1 MQDTCR
7 INVISSSSFNA
18 KHFYISAFFLV
29 LIKQQCNQPQ
39 LLLSILFCVIS
50 DQCGLHC
57 RLYSQLWMKPHFR
70 HLFICDPW
78 SMFIFRPFFPSS
90 IKSWIIVISSLLPLQ
105 SDFLWFLIIFRA
117 QQKWF
122 LETLNV
128 FYFSSLLGIK
138 TSCVDLK
145 LPIALRLITNL
156 NLLACQTL
164 LWSPYLA
171 SHQMSRIFV
180 NCVNFYTSSESL
192 NLSSWLASCPSH
204 SETCFSSNFKS
215 NTQQRSKKI
224 FLN

>member
-1 MQDTCR
+1 MWSTVNFEWSPTFD
-7 INVISSSSFNA
+7 ISSFVILGQCSYLGRSSLPPFEMIY
-18 KHFYISAFFLV
+18 HTHLIYLLYIA
-29 LIKQQCNQPQ
+29 
-39 LLLSILFCVIS
+39 
-50 DQCGLHC
+50 G
-57 RLYSQLWMKPHFR
+57 
-70 HLFICDPW
+70 
-78 SMFIFRPFFPSS
+78 
-90 IKSWIIVISSLLPLQ
+90 KSWIIVISSLLPLQ

>member
-1 MQDTCR
+1 MKRTF
-7 INVISSSSFNA
+7 S
-18 KHFYISAFFLV
+18 K
-29 LIKQQCNQPQ
+29 
-39 LLLSILFCVIS
+39 
-50 DQCGLHC
+50 CGLHC

-90 IKSWIIVISSLLPLQ
+90 LWNDISHITHLIYLLYIAGKSWIIVISSLLPLQ

-138 TSCVDLK
+138 PSCVDLK

-171 SHQMSRIFV
+171 SYQMSRIFV
-180 NCVNFYTSSESL
+180 NCDNFCTSSESL
-192 NLSSWLASCPSH
+192 NWSSWLASCPSH
-204 SETCFSSNFKS
+204 SETSLFFIFKS
-215 NTQQRSKKI
+215 NIQQRRKKI

>member
-1 MQDTCR
+1 MPFYPLKLHILSASPWYVINIHILTTDTPFSYKD
-7 INVISSSSFNA
+7 IISHSS
-18 KHFYISAFFLV
+18 YIYCWKKLNY
-29 LIKQQCNQPQ
+29 C
-39 LLLSILFCVIS
+39 
-50 DQCGLHC
+50 D
-57 RLYSQLWMKPHFR
+57 
-70 HLFICDPW
+70 FIAAPA
-78 SMFIFRPFFPSS
+78 P
-90 IKSWIIVISSLLPLQ
+90 
-105 SDFLWFLIIFRA
+105 
-117 QQKWF
+117 KWF
-122 LETLNV
+122 LV
-128 FYFSSLLGIK
+128 ISHHFSCSAEVILWNSECFLLFLTAWHQNK
-138 TSCVDLK
+138 LCWSYTSTSTSTYLV
-145 LPIALRLITNL
+145 PIALCLITNL